1 MRIDELTEVDST
13 NLYLKRLREAGVRED
28 VVAVAKRQ
36 TGGMGTKGRS
46 FLSAEGGVYLSILRF
61 YRAFPAAEAFRI
73 MMNSSVAV
81 CKTVEEFGAKAE
93 IKWPNDV
100 FVAGRKI
107 CGILI
112 ENEVQAGN
120 IRSSIVGIGVNVNN
134 DVSPLRNI
142 AVNLKEVAGEVR
154 TEAVRDRLIRAL
166 QTDWAFADYKGYITF
181 LGREIFVT
189 EGEREYFAVAKDV
202 LPDGRLVLSEGGKT
216 RNLTSG
222 EIRIQLGDRR

>member
-28 VVAVAKRQ
+28 VVAIAKRQ

-46 FLSAEGGVYLSILRF
+46 FLSAEGGVYLSMLRF
-61 YRAFPAAEAFRI
+61 YRSFPAAEAFRI

-134 DVSPLRNI
+134 DVSPLRKI
-142 AVNLKEVAGEVR
+142 AVNLKEVVGEVS
-154 TEAVRDRLIRAL
+154 TEAVRDRLLRAL
-166 QTDWAFADYKGYITF
+166 QTDWAFADYKGYIAF

-189 EGEREYFAVAKDV
+189 EGGREYFAVAKDV
-202 LPDGRLVLSEGGKT
+202 LPDGRLVLEEGGKT
-216 RNLTSG
+216 RSLTSG
-222 EIRIQLGDRR
+222 EIRIQLGDR

>member
-28 VVAVAKRQ
+28 VIAVAKRQ

-46 FLSAEGGVYLSILRF
+46 FLSAEGGVYLSVLRF
-61 YRAFPAAEAFRI
+61 YKDFPAAEAFRI

-166 QTDWAFADYKGYITF
+166 QTDWAFADYKGFIAF

-189 EGEREYFAVAKDV
+189 EGEREYFAVARDV
-202 LPDGRLVLSEGGKT
+202 LPDGRLVLEKDGKT

-222 EIRIQLGDRR
+222 EIRIQLGDRG